1 MTDSWRQCGSFPL
14 WIFNGAPGLKN
25 VISIHN
31 MKVLCMQ
38 GFEAMSSSE
47 VGKASRLTLEVVSRL
62 AFSQLQ
68 SDVRRDALPTCLNGA
83 RIKWDNR

>member
-1 MTDSWRQCGSFPL
+1 MVTR
-14 WIFNGAPGLKN
+14 
-25 VISIHN
+25 H
-31 MKVLCMQ
+31 
-38 GFEAMSSSE
+38 FEAMSSSE
-47 VGKASRLTLEVVSRL
+47 VGKASRLTPEVASRL